1 MFLISS
7 LLYGSYISKNREDH
21 DYAPTMNLLG
31 AFIGDLRRNDVR
43 QKIGQSTFVCED
55 INIIFCSDLHKISL
69 IIY

>member
-43 QKIGQSTFVCED
+43 QKIG
-55 INIIFCSDLHKISL
+55 
-69 IIY
+69 